1 MTSSDRNHFGEK
13 FLQLLAHRGK
23 RENSVCVEEHEKCHK
38 LSLTEGLI
46 ESGLADDSYSR
57 LLLRCRDALFIVRQ
71 AEVKWKIIAISVC
84 IDYKL
89 ISAVCVAHKAALSRT
104 DDFIHFH

>member
-1 MTSSDRNHFGEK
+1 MSQHW
-13 FLQLLAHRGK
+13 LLT
-23 RENSVCVEEHEKCHK
+23 
-38 LSLTEGLI
+38 LTVGFFFVV
-46 ESGLADDSYSR
+46 A
-57 LLLRCRDALFIVRQ
+57 CDALFIVRQ

-89 ISAVCVAHKAALSRT
+89 ISAVCVPHKAALSRT